1 MNMAVTI
8 KNILQAIKQTKMK
21 ILVIVAI
28 AIVVIVAAILLLG
41 KAAIKYSLSEA
52 VFYYKGE
59 TKDTKLFYI
68 MPGKHAEYLLTIPS
82 EESADGK
89 YKVPQNDYFSH
100 DGKSLIYFKKI
111 GEVPVSSIETQEG
124 YTAYRKIYKPQ
135 LVDLKKHSVKE
146 INQEIDSGGVVF
158 SPDDTK
164 IAWVMAVKESTF
176 DELEQSKR
184 KREAWTSNPDG
195 TNAKLLAILDDK
207 VVLPK
212 EWNGDYVY
220 FVGSRG
226 IGYYSL
232 GEINIRTGRVKYFQ
246 PKYCLEDLTNCK
258 DFKFYSSGELFIY
271 QANIKDGKSEKI
283 ALFVESPDKEKS
295 WQILV
300 KNYIS
305 DKLFSSDGKSVI
317 YTEQINANSS
327 SFREKIHLVNLET
340 NQDQEIYSGSYISQI
355 IPDKY
360 DDYLYF
366 IEKETDTKFNLVR
379 LNIQNKKAEIIDSGR
394 YDDLKIFSAN

>member
-1 MNMAVTI
+1 MNIAVTI
-8 KNILQAIKQTKMK
+8 KKIFGAIKQTKMK
-21 ILVIVAI
+21 TLLIVAI
-28 AIVVIVAAILLLG
+28 AIVVIVAAILILG
-41 KAAIKYSLSEA
+41 KVAIKYSLSEA

-68 MPGKHAEYLLTIPS
+68 MPGKQAEYLLTIPS

-111 GEVPVSSIETQEG
+111 GEVPVESIKTDEG

-146 INQEIDSGGVVF
+146 INQEMDSSRVVF
-158 SPDDTK
+158 SSDDTK
-164 IAWVMAVKESTF
+164 ITWVMAVKESTF

-184 KREAWTSNPDG
+184 KREVWISNPDG
-195 TNAKLLAILDDK
+195 TNAKLSATLDDK
-207 VVLPK
+207 VVLLK
-212 EWNGDYVY
+212 EWNGDYIY

-226 IGYYSL
+226 IGYYNL
-232 GEINIRTGRVKYFQ
+232 GEINTKTGKVKYFQ

-258 DFKFYSSGELFIY
+258 DFQFYSSGELFIY
-271 QANIKDGKSEKI
+271 QASIKDDKSEKI

-300 KNYIS
+300 ENYIS

-317 YTEQINANSS
+317 YTEQVNASS
-327 SFREKIHLVNLET
+327 SQFREKIHLVNLGT
-340 NQDQEIYSGSYISQI
+340 SQDQEIYSGNYVSQI
-355 IPDKY
+355 IPDKN

-366 IEKETDTKFNLVR
+366 IEKETDEKFNLVR
-379 LNIQNKKAEIIDSGR
+379 LNIQNKKADIIESGR